1 MALEYIW
8 NVSDHSIE
16 FHEDLISRFFSS
28 LINRQT
34 DIQTDTH
41 ENIASLSEVKITA
54 AYMCGGGYFV
64 KKNQI
69 VSAAAA
75 TATAAAVTTTTN
87 TAAGVT
93 I

>member
-1 MALEYIW
+1 MALDIYLECLRP
-8 NVSDHSIE
+8 
-16 FHEDLISRFFSS
+16 FHRISRRFDQQFFSS
-28 LINRQT
+28 LVNRQT

-41 ENIASLSEVKITA
+41 ENITSLSEVKITA

-75 TATAAAVTTTTN
+75 TATAAAV
-87 TAAGVT
+87 
-93 I
+93 ILLPIQQQE